1 MLSLLS
7 VVQATPSK
15 NVVILNF
22 KNLEGG
28 WNYLNKFAQ
37 FLFSPRKILK
47 EGPATIENLK
57 KKSHNKEIENVTQ
70 KFYNL
75 SFFMK

>member
-57 KKSHNKEIENVTQ
+57 K
-70 KFYNL
+70 NL
-75 SFFMK
+75 TTKKLKM